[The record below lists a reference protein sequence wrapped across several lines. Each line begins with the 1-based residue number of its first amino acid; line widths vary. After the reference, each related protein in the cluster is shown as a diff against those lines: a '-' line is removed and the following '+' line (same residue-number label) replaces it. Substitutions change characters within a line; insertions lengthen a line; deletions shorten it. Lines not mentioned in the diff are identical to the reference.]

1 MIGLI
6 GRRTILTKNIR
17 NFRYFNY
24 SNVLKKEILPNDEW
38 IKRETNGIKF
48 GITENAIIQ
57 MGELVYLEFNN
68 SPDDYIKKDEELV
81 IIESVKS
88 VQILGA
94 PFDCRIIDNNLNLE
108 ESLESINSN
117 PECEDN
123 SWLVK
128 IEEK

>member
-48 GITENAIIQ
+48 GVTENAIIQ

-108 ESLESINSN
+108 ESLESINRN
-117 PECEDN
+117 PECEEN

>member
-1 MIGLI
+1 
-6 GRRTILTKNIR
+6 
-17 NFRYFNY
+17 
-24 SNVLKKEILPNDEW
+24 
-38 IKRETNGIKF
+38 
-48 GITENAIIQ
+48 

-94 PFDCRIIDNNLNLE
+94 PFDCKIIDNNLDLE
-108 ESLESINSN
+108 ESLESINTN
-117 PECEDN
+117 PECEEN